1 MCGDITII
9 ACSDEYLL
17 NINQKYLSHDYYT
30 DIITFDY
37 SDELIVSGDLIISLD
52 RIKANSKEHAVD
64 FDHELFRVMAH
75 GILHL
80 CGLKDKSPK
89 DVKMMRNAEEEA
101 LTTLNLLIIN

>member
-1 MCGDITII
+1 M
-9 ACSDEYLL
+9 

-52 RIKANSKEHAVD
+52 RIKANSKEHALD
-64 FDHELFRVMAH
+64 FYHELFRVMAH